1 MRTLDGLQIVALGA
15 ELRCKV
21 YTDAKSVVQWIKCTF
36 GLSYTPQG
44 PVDLLNRIG
53 FTYKKTAEEPYK
65 AGAQK

>member
-1 MRTLDGLQIVALGA
+1 MQIVALGA

-44 PVDLLNRIG
+44 PVGLLNRIG
-53 FTYKKTAEEPYK
+53 FTYKKTVEEPCK